1 MASAK
6 QSMHHEWHTT
16 GKISDATFK
25 RAAQQLHMSV
35 DDAVDALSA
44 VSAHLNLQLV
54 TMLVAHGVNVQ
65 AFVKWM
71 ERHHGNELLKAVLV
85 HAQER
90 DMLRAWSGH
99 IAAFKA
105 RGQR

>member
-1 MASAK
+1 
-6 QSMHHEWHTT
+6 
-16 GKISDATFK
+16 
-25 RAAQQLHMSV
+25 
-35 DDAVDALSA
+35 
-44 VSAHLNLQLV
+44 
-54 TMLVAHGVNVQ
+54 MLVARGVNVQ